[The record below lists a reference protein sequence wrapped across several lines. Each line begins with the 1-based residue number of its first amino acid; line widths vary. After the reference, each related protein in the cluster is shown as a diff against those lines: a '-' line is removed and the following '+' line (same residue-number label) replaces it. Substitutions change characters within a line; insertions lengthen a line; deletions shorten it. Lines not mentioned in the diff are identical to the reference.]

1 MGGAPLPHPAPAP
14 TLQLRG
20 RQGPALSRPRWP
32 CHALLRRHPHRTH
45 DPLRG
50 DSFMLPLG
58 WQIHVATTPP
68 APLGRASVSA
78 PERRTRQAT
87 LPISRKRVSRVESLR
102 RESGARLQTK
112 GSRVRISPGAPFLI
126 FCPCKDQIERLS
138 VSGID
143 TCGVYRA
150 VRKDDSE

>member
-78 PERRTRQAT
+78 PERRTRQVLLEKAYHLPKLLSSRT
-87 LPISRKRVSRVESLR
+87 LRGFDIYKLPHNPKSVSLR
-102 RESGARLQTK
+102 VCAK
-112 GSRVRISPGAPFLI
+112 
-126 FCPCKDQIERLS
+126 
-138 VSGID
+138 
-143 TCGVYRA
+143 
-150 VRKDDSE
+150 